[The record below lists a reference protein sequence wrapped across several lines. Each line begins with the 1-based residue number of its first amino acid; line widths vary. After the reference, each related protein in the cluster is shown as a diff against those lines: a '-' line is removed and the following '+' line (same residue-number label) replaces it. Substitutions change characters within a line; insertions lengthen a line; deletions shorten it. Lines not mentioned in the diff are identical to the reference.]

1 MLLMNYTS
9 YFYLLSLLLN
19 YSECPLNCVSSID
32 VVSVKLRIVCHQGQK
47 NRVDLAQSGSRL

>member
-1 MLLMNYTS
+1 MNYTS